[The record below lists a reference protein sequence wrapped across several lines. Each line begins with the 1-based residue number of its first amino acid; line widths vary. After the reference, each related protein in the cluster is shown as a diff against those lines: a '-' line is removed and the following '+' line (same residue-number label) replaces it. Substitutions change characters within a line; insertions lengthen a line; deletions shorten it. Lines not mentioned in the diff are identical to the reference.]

1 MRYIKS
7 GNKRKIEIQS
17 QLAIEESKMTKPT
30 IYSKLK
36 IYIACSKAGIWN
48 KVEQWMAERE
58 IDGINM
64 LKAYQEAQQISNN
77 HPLFMDCIG
86 RIQEDLNLE
95 NKLIQQLLLDSIAD

>member
-64 LKAYQEAQQISNN
+64 LKAYQER
-77 HPLFMDCIG
+77 DKG
-86 RIQEDLNLE
+86 LE
-95 NKLIQQLLLDSIAD
+95 NAFRDCLDICESIYEKNNNI